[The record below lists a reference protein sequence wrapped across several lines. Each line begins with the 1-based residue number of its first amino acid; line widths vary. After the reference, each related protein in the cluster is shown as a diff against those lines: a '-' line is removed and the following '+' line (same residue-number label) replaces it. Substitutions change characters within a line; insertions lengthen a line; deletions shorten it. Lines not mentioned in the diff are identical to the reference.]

1 VKETGCLMA
10 VVQHAM
16 VVEQFVWGAYVEYLL
31 SNSARNLD
39 SVREIVSADRKL
51 LEVVGTWESDPS

>member
-1 VKETGCLMA
+1 MA